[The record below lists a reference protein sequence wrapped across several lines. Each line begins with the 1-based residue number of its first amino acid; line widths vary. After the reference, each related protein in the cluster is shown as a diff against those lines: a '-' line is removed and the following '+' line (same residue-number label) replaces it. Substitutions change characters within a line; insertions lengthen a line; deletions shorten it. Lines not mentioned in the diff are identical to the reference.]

1 MEIDV
6 RAVGKLRD
14 SAGAQAAFGPM
25 IAALARSAADLA
37 RMRVAC
43 DWIQYKHNFRDTAM
57 VRRVISADATA
68 DSYELAVDLRR
79 CAQPGTDVAAEIT
92 AALPGGEPGP
102 PDDRVYL
109 EPWGPGS
116 ASCAWRFNALY
127 WQALA
132 DWEKTTGK
140 EYEQTLPGGESDAR
154 NADAARDLILDL
166 FKLWDELANRRALPE
181 ELYVLELG
189 VGNGG
194 QARTWL
200 DEFVELDRRHGRDYY
215 RRLRYLMGDYSAHVL
230 DRARQAVAHHGEHVS
245 GLVLEATRL
254 SGSVGFLAGK
264 AFLVYIS
271 NVYDNLPSDEVAVI
285 RGRVYLVQ
293 VRSFVG
299 AGEAEAIARKFGL
312 ARAEVAPLAERLLR
326 IGPEL
331 LSESRPDKFGDTGQ
345 ATAFWQ
351 DVWAALRQA
360 ERYVPLEGLDTYQ
373 VTPALTGEIL
383 RPLLTAEGDVRM
395 HVSNGALASFADTL
409 PLLHPFGRV
418 VCHDLFLTEHGQ
430 YRTGFYGPGKY
441 DGSVV
446 NWVNGPLLQLFASR
460 RGFDVRFTQFKR
472 RAGANI
478 KTLTAQVRD

>member
-6 RAVGKLRD
+6 RADARLRE
-14 SAGAQAAFGPM
+14 SPGAQAAFSPM
-25 IAALARSAADLA
+25 VTALAGSGADLA
-37 RMRVAC
+37 RTRVVC
-43 DWIQYKHNFRDTAM
+43 DWIQYKNNFRDTAM
-57 VRRVISADATA
+57 VRPVISADAA
-68 DSYELAVDLRR
+68 VDGYELAVDLRR
-79 CAQPGTDVAAEIT
+79 CAQPGTDVAREVTEAL
-92 AALPGGEPGP
+92 AAHGETG
-102 PDDRVYL
+102 DRVWL
-109 EPWGPGS
+109 ESWVPGS

-132 DWEKTTGK
+132 AWEKATGK
-140 EYEQTLPGGESDAR
+140 EYEQSLPGGESDAR
-154 NADAARDLILDL
+154 NAGAARDLILDL

-194 QARTWL
+194 QARIWL

-215 RRLRYLMGDYSAHVL
+215 RRLHYLIGDFSAHVL
-230 DRARQAVAHHGEHVS
+230 DRARQAVAHHGDHVS

-254 SGSVGFLAGK
+254 SGSIGFLAGK

-271 NVYDNLPSDEVAVI
+271 NVYDNLPSDEVSVI
-285 RGRVYLVQ
+285 RGRVCLVQ
-293 VRSFVG
+293 VRSFVTS
-299 AGEAEAIARKFGL
+299 EAADAIARQFGL
-312 ARAEVAPLAERLLR
+312 ARAEVAPLTERLLR

-331 LSESRPDKFGDTGQ
+331 LSESLPDKFGDTGQ
-345 ATAFWQ
+345 AVQFWQ
-351 DVWAALRQA
+351 AVWAALRQA

-383 RPLLTAEGDVRM
+383 RPLLTAEGDIRM
-395 HVSNGALASFADTL
+395 HVSNGALSSFAGTL
-409 PLLHPFGRV
+409 PLLHPYGRV
-418 VCHDLFLTEHGQ
+418 VCHDLFVTGAGQ

-472 RAGANI
+472 RAGSNI
-478 KTLTAQVRD
+478 KTMTAQVRD

>member
-6 RAVGKLRD
+6 RADARLRE
-14 SAGAQAAFGPM
+14 SPGAQAAFGPM
-25 IAALARSAADLA
+25 VAALAGSGLDLA
-37 RMRVAC
+37 RTRVVC
-43 DWIQYKHNFRDTAM
+43 DWIQYKNNFRDTAA
-57 VRRVISADATA
+57 VRPVISADAA
-68 DSYELAVDLRR
+68 VDGYELAVDLRR
-79 CAQPGTDVAAEIT
+79 CAQPGTDVAKEVTEAL
-92 AALPGGEPGP
+92 AASGEDG
-102 PDDRVYL
+102 DRVWL
-109 EPWGPGS
+109 EPWVPGS

-132 DWEKTTGK
+132 AWEKATGK
-140 EYEQTLPGGESDAR
+140 EYEQSLPGGESDAR

-194 QARTWL
+194 QARIWL

-215 RRLRYLMGDYSAHVL
+215 RRLHYLIGDFSAHVL
-230 DRARQAVAHHGEHVS
+230 DRARQAVAHHGDHVS

-254 SGSVGFLAGK
+254 SGTIGFLAGK

-285 RGRVYLVQ
+285 RGRVCLVQ
-293 VRSFVG
+293 VRSFVTD
-299 AGEAEAIARKFGL
+299 EAAHAIAGQFGL
-312 ARAEVAPLAERLLR
+312 ARAEVASLTERLLR

-331 LSESRPDKFGDTGQ
+331 LSESLPNKFGDTGQ
-345 ATAFWQ
+345 AVQFWQ
-351 DVWAALRQA
+351 AVWAALRQA

-395 HVSNGALASFADTL
+395 HVSNGALSSFAGTL
-409 PLLHPFGRV
+409 PLLHPYGRV
-418 VCHDLFLTEHGQ
+418 VCHDLFVTEAGQ

-472 RAGANI
+472 RAGSNI
-478 KTLTAQVRD
+478 KTMTAQVRD